1 MKLKPNGLV
10 KILEQIPQSM
20 TIKDAI
26 KIEKIEFEPS
36 DFMEVITLTVDEA
49 RAIRSKLIDLLLL
62 TKGRYRNNVQKD
74 IDLLCNRVEMVTTPN
89 ANKINELDAKTED
102 SPTTPKEVRL
112 TVEEAGILV
121 RCAANEFCRLI
132 MEHAP
137 IDSAREV
144 EVLMYDLVKRIG
156 QAEAT

>member
-36 DFMEVITLTVDEA
+36 DFKEVI
-49 RAIRSKLIDLLLL
+49 I
-62 TKGRYRNNVQKD
+62 
-74 IDLLCNRVEMVTTPN
+74 
-89 ANKINELDAKTED
+89 
-102 SPTTPKEVRL
+102 L

-144 EVLMYDLVKRIG
+144 EALMYDLVKRIG
-156 QAEAT
+156 QVEATKICDDYNKALNKVAEEFQKQEEIINLKCEIEQLKAEQELDNWLKDQFLKVWRTSNESN